1 MHKNLQITS
10 FPVMPVTYLFKKF
23 SFLYSADRF
32 HGIAHLQVRRTVK
45 FLCGVGRGIPIV
57 GPEWLVSCRE
67 ANKFSGMNDAVQ

>member
-1 MHKNLQITS
+1 MNVCPS
-10 FPVMPVTYLFKKF
+10 FVKKQGV
-23 SFLYSADRF
+23 SPNR
-32 HGIAHLQVRRTVK
+32 GIKVIWFMKTVHLQVRRTVK